1 MTNVIGLYDN
11 PRQAQKALT
20 ELFEAGICDH
30 DLMADQAARDR
41 NLDDHLSEF
50 GIDRHSAHVFAEAVR
65 QGRML
70 VNVRPSIERA
80 DEALQILK
88 RNGAREF
95 EDLAGEVRQAE
106 RAAETQPA
114 ETPPIQA
121 EEAEPTAVQAEQP
134 EEIASEQERAEQQAK
149 GGESEAITEAVPEEA
164 AGEQAQPEE
173 ERPAG

>member
-11 PRQAQKALT
+11 PNQAQKALT
-20 ELFEAGICDH
+20 ELFQAGICDH

-65 QGRML
+65 QGKML

-95 EDLAGEVRQAE
+95 EDLAGEARQAVQ
-106 RAAETQPA
+106 AAGTQPV
-114 ETPPIQA
+114 ETPQIQA
-121 EEAEPTAVQAEQP
+121 EEVEQP
-134 EEIASEQERAEQQAK
+134 EEIASEHERVEQQAA
-149 GGESEAITEAVPEEA
+149 GGEPEAASEAAPEEA
-164 AGEQAQPEE
+164 TGEQAQPEE
-173 ERPAG
+173 EKPAS

>member
-11 PRQAQKALT
+11 PNQAQKALI

-30 DLMADQAARDR
+30 DLMAGQAARDR

-65 QGRML
+65 RGSML

-95 EDLAGEVRQAE
+95 EDLAGEARQAKQT
-106 RAAETQPA
+106 AEPQPA
-114 ETPPIQA
+114 E
-121 EEAEPTAVQAEQP
+121 EPTVQP
-134 EEIASEQERAEQQAK
+134 EQSEELAAEQERTEQQAA
-149 GGESEAITEAVPEEA
+149 GSEPEVAPEAAPEEA
-164 AGEQAQPEE
+164 KGEPAQPEE
-173 ERPAG
+173 EKPAD